1 LQFSGSIRKEKE
13 GFLCI
18 ETGNLKT
25 NFNEILT
32 SFNIKFSFAESTME
46 KVESVNAALSIDII
60 VTFLP
65 GVIPFVLLLV
75 QSVYR
80 AFFTAQIK
88 RKKYCSDST

>member
-1 LQFSGSIRKEKE
+1 MQFSGSIRKEKE

-46 KVESVNAALSIDII
+46 KVESVNAALYSQQPAGI
-60 VTFLP
+60 VKLFSQILVP
-65 GVIPFVLLLV
+65 GL
-75 QSVYR
+75 
-80 AFFTAQIK
+80 
-88 RKKYCSDST
+88 